1 MFHDPDFT
9 PFQPRSKPSFTANLR
24 NFLENLPPSAYREG
38 FSTLTGLWPLVPN
51 TILLTDPECIEEM
64 LVTRAETFPARQ
76 NDGPLTIRSGQ
87 SRESVLHRGRKLEV
101 AKTRRSA
108 GLPPR

>member
-9 PFQPRSKPSFTANLR
+9 PFQPRSKPSFRANLR
-24 NFLENLPPSAYREG
+24 NFLENLPPRAYREG
-38 FSTLTGLWPLVPN
+38 FLALPGLWPLVPK

-64 LVTRAETFPARQ
+64 LVARGTFPARH
-76 NDGPLTIRSGQ
+76 NDSPLTIRAGQ
-87 SRESVLHRGRKLEV
+87 SREPVLRGGRELEV
-101 AKTRRSA
+101 AKTRRGA